1 MAIAL
6 DVDQVGVQLLR
17 KADCVTGSGEEGAL
31 ITIGIDPGLTGA
43 VSVIYKD
50 GISDGW
56 AGVFDLPVQR
66 DKSLAWI
73 DGLQLARILSPH
85 LTGEPSRAVAIV
97 ERVSAMPKQGVA
109 SSFGFGVNFGSVLG
123 VLQALRVPIELVT
136 PAKWKREMGLGAE
149 KHASLHKARML
160 FPRCDLTLKK
170 HDGRAE
176 ALLLAHWHICREKR
190 GSNILLNEH
199 VGGTGP

>member
-1 MAIAL
+1 
-6 DVDQVGVQLLR
+6 V
-17 KADCVTGSGEEGAL
+17 

-43 VSVIYKD
+43 VAVIYKE

-56 AGVFDLPVQR
+56 AVVHDLPVQR

-73 DGLQLARILSPH
+73 DGKALAEILRPH
-85 LTGEPSRAVAIV
+85 IGRARAII

-123 VLQALRVPIELVT
+123 VLQALELPIELVT
-136 PAKWKREMGLGAE
+136 PAKWKREMNLSAE
-149 KHASLHKARML
+149 KDASLHKARLL
-160 FPRCDLTLKK
+160 FPRCDLRLKK

-190 GSNILLNEH
+190 GGNITLSDHRTKPFEFP
-199 VGGTGP
+199 VATE